1 MANYLDPTHRREI
14 EALVRSFT
22 AKAEW
27 PTWLLL
33 LGVYA
38 GWFGV
43 LLASHW
49 RGLWC
54 STLLLIPLVT
64 LWLSLQHELLPGH
77 PGNAG

>member
-1 MANYLDPTHRREI
+1 MANYLDPTQRREI
-14 EALVRSFT
+14 EALATTFVART
-22 AKAEW
+22 EW

-49 RGLWC
+49 LGLWC
-54 STLLLIPLVT
+54 STLLLILRVT

>member
-1 MANYLDPTHRREI
+1 MANYLDLTHRREI

-49 RGLWC
+49 LGLWC